1 MILVDNVDNVD
12 NVGWEDGR
20 NSATEKVEP
29 EQLFY

>member
-1 MILVDNVDNVD
+1 MILVDNVD